1 MNSKELTLEIL
12 AEIEQIS
19 VIDSHEHL
27 YPESE
32 RVARDTDVLEML
44 DTYVIGDLHAA
55 GCPPEVAQKIVDPK
69 EEIAPR
75 WQLLKPYWPKIRNG
89 SYARIWTRTLKDLF
103 GCEEMSAAALAEA
116 TEKMRQAN
124 QPGWYKQVLKDRCNI
139 AISVLDSSDVG
150 TDCDREL
157 FVPVI
162 RATQFIEAR
171 TKQQVE
177 ELSANAD
184 RAIHSLDDLVTA
196 AQGHISQAH
205 AEGAVGLKVG
215 QAYLRTLQF
224 DKTTH
229 SVAETLFNRIF
240 DHLGEGLSWTE
251 AKPLQD
257 HMLHKCV
264 QAAME
269 NDMTIIFHTGL
280 QAGGNNLIT
289 NTNPTL
295 LSNLLLEYKQ
305 ARFDLFHAGYP
316 YAREC
321 GVLAKYFPNVWADL
335 AWMHIISAAG
345 TRQILRDWLDLVPA
359 NKILGFGGDLCHV
372 ELVYGHLY
380 EARRNIAQV
389 LAERI
394 ARGDDTMDD
403 AMRIAQFLLHDSP
416 IEAFQL
422 PIPSPGIRD
431 RAP

>member
-1 MNSKELTLEIL
+1 VNSKELTMEIL
-12 AEIEQIS
+12 TEIEKIE
-19 VIDSHEHL
+19 VIDSHAHI

-32 RVARDTDVLEML
+32 RVARDTDVLEMI
-44 DTYVIGDLHAA
+44 DNYVIGDLCAA
-55 GCPPEVAQKIVDPK
+55 GCPPQVAQKIVNPK

-75 WQLLKPYWPKIRNG
+75 WELLAPYWPKIRNG
-89 SYARIWTRTLKDLF
+89 SYARMWTRTVKDLF

-124 QPGWYKQVLKDRCNI
+124 KPGWYKQVLKDRCNI
-139 AISVLDSSDVG
+139 AISVLDNSDVG

-157 FVPVI
+157 FVPAI

-171 TKQQVE
+171 TKQQIE
-177 ELSANAD
+177 ELSANTD
-184 RAIHSLDDLVTA
+184 RGIHSLDDLVNA
-196 AQGHISQAH
+196 AQSHISQAH
-205 AEGAVGLKVG
+205 AEGAVALKVG
-215 QAYLRTLQF
+215 QAYRRTLQY
-224 DKTTH
+224 DKVTG
-229 SVAETLFNRIF
+229 AEAERLFNRIF
-240 DHLGEGLSWTE
+240 AHLGEGLSWAE

-257 HMLHKCV
+257 YMLHKCL

-269 NDMTIIFHTGL
+269 NGMTIIFHTGL

-295 LSNLLLEYKQ
+295 LTNLFLEYKQ

-335 AWMHIISAAG
+335 AWAHIISAAG
-345 TRQILRDWLDLVPA
+345 TRQILADWLDLIPA
-359 NKILGFGGDLCHV
+359 NKIIGFGGDLRHV

-389 LAERI
+389 LADRV
-394 ARGDDTMDD
+394 ARGDDTEKE
-403 AMRIAQFLLHDSP
+403 ALRVAQFLLHDSP
-416 IEAFQL
+416 AEAFNL
-422 PIPSPGIRD
+422 SL
-431 RAP
+431 